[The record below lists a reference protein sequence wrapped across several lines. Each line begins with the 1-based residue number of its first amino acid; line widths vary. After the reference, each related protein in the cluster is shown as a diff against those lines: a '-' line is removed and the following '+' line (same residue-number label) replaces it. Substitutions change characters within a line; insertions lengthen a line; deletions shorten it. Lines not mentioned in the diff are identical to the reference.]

1 MNIEYR
7 KRGVLWLAVT
17 HPLPSLISL
26 NAALS
31 AALHAA
37 ASVIIRTTASQ
48 RLEQGQTEAEWG
60 ESTHLLHCLVNS

>member
-7 KRGVLWLAVT
+7 KEGVFWLAVT
-17 HPLPSLISL
+17 HPLISL
-26 NAALS
+26 TAALS